1 MFDAIAQILAGF
13 YALPVVGGSY
23 GSAIILL
30 TLAVMVVLMPL
41 TMKATRSTI
50 KMQMVQPEMKRLQ
63 KLYRDDRAKM
73 NEELMA
79 LYKQHNINPV
89 GGCLPMVA
97 QLPVFLVLFNVLRGL
112 TRRSDEAP
120 WFAVTNLV
128 RDRAGEGA
136 LSADTFNPRYLHHDS
151 QLYQSLSSDTEM
163 GWGFFDLALHPLD
176 VLRDDFVTAIPYVL
190 LILFVVATAYYQQR
204 QISTRR
210 GSHTPMTS
218 QQQALLRI
226 MPLFTGIWS
235 FVFPAGLVLYWAT
248 SNVFRI
254 GQQAY
259 ITHSLY
265 SHEDAPGRK
274 ALEVSG
280 RPVDED
286 ETEAKPT
293 PTKRQPT
300 TGKGAK
306 EAGRPAGQ
314 DARRPRRAGSG
325 GGEGDSARAATTKR
339 SERWSKERAATSR
352 VAPPKQRAAASGRVT
367 PKGSTGTPR
376 KKKRK
381 R

>member
-1 MFDAIAQILAGF
+1 
-13 YALPVVGGSY
+13 
-23 GSAIILL
+23 
-30 TLAVMVVLMPL
+30 
-41 TMKATRSTI
+41 MKATRSTI

-63 KLYRDDRAKM
+63 KQYRDDRAKM

-120 WFAVTNLV
+120 WFGVTNIV
-128 RDRAGEGA
+128 RDRAGLGP
-136 LSADTFNPRYLHHDS
+136 LNADTFNPQYLHHDS
-151 QLYQSLSSDTEM
+151 QMYQSMSQDTEM
-163 GWGFFDLALHPLD
+163 RWGIFDLALHPLD
-176 VLRDDFVTAIPYVL
+176 VLRDDFLTAIPYVL
-190 LILFVVATAYYQQR
+190 MILFVVATAYYQQR

-210 GSHTPMTS
+210 GSTTQMTS

-226 MPLFTGIWS
+226 MPLFTGVWS

-274 ALEVSG
+274 AMEVTG
-280 RPVDED
+280 RPVDD
-286 ETEAKPT
+286 DDSPKAA
-293 PTKRQPT
+293 
-300 TGKGAK
+300 GKGQPPARK
-306 EAGRPAGQ
+306 LDKDTGPAAGE
-314 DARRPRRAGSG
+314 DARGSRRATRG
-325 GGEGDSARAATTKR
+325 GDSDSARASTTKR

-352 VAPPKQRAAASGRVT
+352 SAPPKQRAASTGRVT